1 MEQYATA
8 TSSSDQNL
16 FELQLDHEVSNHLS
30 QTAKWAKFLSI
41 VGFVGCGL
49 MLVVILFFGYVASS
63 FSSSPLSYA
72 FGSSGGFAQ
81 IFLLIAMAVLYF
93 FPCWFMFN
101 FSNRM
106 LRALRNNDQTT
117 LIASFRSLK
126 LCFKYIGIL
135 TLVIISIYVLALLFA
150 LIFAASR

>member
-1 MEQYATA
+1 MEQYAQT
-8 TSSSDQNL
+8 TVSPESNL
-16 FELQLDHEVSNHLS
+16 FELQLDHEVSSHLS

-49 MLVVILFFGYVASS
+49 LLVFVLFAGVMASS
-63 FSSSPLSYA
+63 LSTSPLTYA
-72 FGSSGGFAQ
+72 LGNGGG
-81 IFLLIAMAVLYF
+81 IFQVILLIAMVVLYF

-101 FSNRM
+101 FSNKM

-117 LIASFRSLK
+117 LIASFRHLK
-126 LCFKYIGIL
+126 LCFKYVGIL
-135 TLVIISIYVLALLFA
+135 TLVVMSIYVVAILGA